1 MSRFVKLEFDVQSNE
16 AAAQSEPLKDE
27 TFFLTEA
34 LMALANG
41 DFDCAH
47 KAYAKALE
55 FDPDSLAAWLG
66 QAWMLIELRE
76 FDQAGQWADRAM
88 KRMGEPADL
97 LAVKA
102 GALARQG
109 DPEAAMAFSD
119 TAIERGAEQPYPWIA
134 RGDALLSIDEN
145 QADYCFQKGLHCDPQ
160 NWLWPWLAARIYF
173 HYEKFS
179 LAMKH
184 AQKALALDAGRC
196 VVWLQAAHCQRAL
209 GLADLATA
217 SFEHARELHPGSAEA
232 REALAELSRSGVGG
246 KLRNWTRRLF
256 SK

>member
-1 MSRFVKLEFDVQSNE
+1 MSRFVKLEFDEPSNE
-16 AAAQSEPLKDE
+16 PAVENEPLKDE
-27 TFFLTEA
+27 AFFLEA
-34 LMALANG
+34 ALAALSDG
-41 DFDCAH
+41 DFDRAH

-66 QAWMLIELRE
+66 QAWMLIELGE
-76 FDQAGQWADRAM
+76 CEQAGQWADRGM
-88 KRMGEPADL
+88 ERIGEEANL

-102 GALARQG
+102 VALARGG

-119 TAIERGAEQPYPWIA
+119 TAIERDAGQPYPWIA
-134 RGDALLSIDEN
+134 RGGALLLIDEK
-145 QADYCFQKGLHCDPQ
+145 QADYCFEKGIHCERE
-160 NWLWPWLAARIYF
+160 NWLWPWLVSRIYV
-173 HYEKFS
+173 HSEKFS

-184 AQKALALDAGRC
+184 AQAALALDAGRC
-196 VVWLQAAHCQRAL
+196 AVWLQAARCQRAL

-217 SFEHARELHPGSAEA
+217 SFERARELHPGSPEA
-232 REALAELSRSGVGG
+232 REALAEITRSGVGG